1 MDDSIITSSILLSV
15 KKLLGYPPEMHEF
28 DADMIMYIN
37 AALNALTQVGVGPPE
52 GFIITGENETYEDMF
67 GEDTAKYNMLKIYLF
82 AKTKPVFETITSPS
96 LLEALKGV
104 ADEYAFRM
112 QIQND
117 PKTTFE
123 EKEVDSQNE

>member
-1 MDDSIITSSILLSV
+1 MDESMITSSILLSV

-37 AALNALTQVGVGPPE
+37 AALNVLTQVGVGPPE
-52 GFIITGENETYEDMF
+52 GFVITGEDETYEDML
-67 GEDTAKYNMLKIYLF
+67 GEDVAKYNMLKVYLF
-82 AKTKPVFETITSPS
+82 AKTKPIFETITSSS

-104 ADEYAFRM
+104 ADEYLFRM

-117 PKTTFE
+117 PKTTFD
-123 EKEVDSQNE
+123 EKEVEN